1 MKVNKPVASAEGA
14 IGLSRSSLYRCDGVT
29 RRTSQH
35 SPSLGS
41 LNQPHRQ
48 TPSSKGIT
56 HKPLIA
62 LLPHHHSKKTSRTSE
77 ATGVRAQY
85 SAAMVREDLIEGA
98 ISFLQDPS
106 VASAPVEQR
115 VAFLRSKNLTQEEI
129 DASLARVGQATPS
142 QAAATSNSYQ
152 RQAPPPQ
159 QYGYQQQQQ
168 QPYWGQPPPE
178 PPRRDWR
185 DYFIMATVMGGL
197 GYGLYWTTK
206 RYITP
211 LIAPPTPPQIEQD
224 KASIDASFDKA
235 FGLLDQLASDTKE
248 LKDAEKAR
256 TERLDKALSE
266 VESVIG
272 KMKEANEHRET
283 ESRRMAREM
292 TEIREQIPKSIEKER
307 EGTDARLKDLG
318 AEMKS
323 LKTLVANRMA
333 GGAPRATPSYT
344 PPAPVVNQTPTPAP
358 AAPVAPITENNGLNG
373 APAQEAEKPAAV
385 PERTNSSSPFG
396 RTLGGKPP
404 SIPAWQLAAKKRNE
418 DAKKDAA
425 TGTQDVAQ
433 SGTATEAEAGA

>member
-1 MKVNKPVASAEGA
+1 
-14 IGLSRSSLYRCDGVT
+14 
-29 RRTSQH
+29 
-35 SPSLGS
+35 
-41 LNQPHRQ
+41 
-48 TPSSKGIT
+48 
-56 HKPLIA
+56 
-62 LLPHHHSKKTSRTSE
+62 
-77 ATGVRAQY
+77 
-85 SAAMVREDLIEGA
+85 MVREDLIEGA

-129 DASLARVGQATPS
+129 DASLVRVGQATPS
-142 QAAATSNSYQ
+142 QAAAPTTSYQ

-159 QYGYQQQQQ
+159 QYGYQQQQ

-197 GYGLYWTTK
+197 GYGLYWTAK

-235 FGLLDQLASDTKE
+235 FGLLDQLASDTQE

-256 TERLDKALSE
+256 TERLDKALTE

-272 KMKEANEHRET
+272 KMRQANEAREV

-292 TEIREQIPKSIEKER
+292 IDIREQIPKSIEKER

-318 AEMKS
+318 SEMKS

-333 GGAPRATPSYT
+333 GGAPRATSNYT
-344 PPAPVVNQTPTPAP
+344 PTTPVAIPTTTPAP
-358 AAPVAPITENNGLNG
+358 TSAPTAVPASTSSIESNGVNG
-373 APAQEAEKPAAV
+373 SPAHEAEKPAAV
-385 PERTNSSSPFG
+385 PERSNSSSPFG

-404 SIPAWQLAAKKRNE
+404 SIPAWQLAAKKRSE

-425 TGTQDVAQ
+425 TGPPDMAQ
-433 SGTATEAEAGA
+433 SGTATEVDAGA